1 MMGMAGLRV
10 HPQDDRA
17 GLECADGIVALIE
30 DSPEDAGAFC
40 RVFSEY
46 GDVVVWSSGERAL
59 EAVTGDGPALHELS
73 MLVVDASLPGI
84 DGIEVVRRIRQ
95 MPGGIRAA
103 VFVLSGS
110 TDPETERR
118 ALAAGADEYIVK
130 PRDLAGLREVAA
142 HLVSA
147 TYDDPLS

>member
-1 MMGMAGLRV
+1 MAAIGQHL
-10 HPQDDRA
+10 QGDRA
-17 GLECADGIVALIE
+17 GLDCADGLVALIE

-46 GDVVVWSSGERAL
+46 GDVVVWPSGERAL
-59 EAVTGDGPALHELS
+59 EAVTGDGPSLHELS

-118 ALAAGADEYIVK
+118 ALVAGADEYLVK
-130 PRDLAGLREVAA
+130 PRDLAGLRAIAA

-147 TYDDPLS
+147 TFDDPLD